1 MKQYVS
7 ALQPVP
13 FSFRQEKNE
22 PFFEPQPFVKL
33 AKKHTANPVQ
43 LKWYAPSSDDFL
55 LLAVKGID
63 AQTVK
68 ELLGFLKSHSNFNP
82 SNCAATSLQDMMN
95 VAVEFTQ
102 TEPPVQSSTQT
113 IQIENEPIQDDAL
126 QSLFMDSVNEKIEE
140 NLGNE
145 HFRGTDLAKLLCC
158 CEMQLYRKIKQ
169 LSKLSPANYI
179 RRYRL
184 RRSLRSLQE
193 SDLPISQVCFNMGFR
208 SLEYFSRSFKKEFGI
223 CPSAYR
229 SGQNVEI
236 VQMNV

>member
-1 MKQYVS
+1 MKQYS
-7 ALQPVP
+7 PVFRHFP
-13 FSFRQEKNE
+13 FSSKLTKNE
-22 PFFEPQPFVKL
+22 PFFEPQHFTKIPSKGPNDSI
-33 AKKHTANPVQ
+33 H
-43 LKWYAPSSDDFL
+43 LKWFAPSSNDFFL
-55 LLAVKGID
+55 LAINGLDAQVISEIKGLLKSRIKSNLDDCGANSIQEMLDSVVEFSQTAPTEID
-63 AQTVK
+63 APASFSATK
-68 ELLGFLKSHSNFNP
+68 TSD
-82 SNCAATSLQDMMN
+82 CAAENNSVFLESL
-95 VAVEFTQ
+95 
-102 TEPPVQSSTQT
+102 
-113 IQIENEPIQDDAL
+113 
-126 QSLFMDSVNEKIEE
+126 NEKIEE

-169 LSKLSPANYI
+169 VSKLSPANYI

-184 RRSLRSLQE
+184 HRSLRSLQG

-223 CPSAYR
+223 CPSAFR